1 MQNVGFLMTQ
11 LIWHLNRVVQF
22 IKLFRFFAEYAKEI
36 DNKPPRG
43 RVSHVAATAYG
54 NLLLV
59 AGGFSGYVRGDLVAF
74 KFPSYV
80 APPQVSMQFKQFA
93 RFV

>member
-1 MQNVGFLMTQ
+1 M
-11 LIWHLNRVVQF
+11 
-22 IKLFRFFAEYAKEI
+22 
-36 DNKPPRG
+36 
-43 RVSHVAATAYG
+43 SHVAATAYG

-80 APPQVSMQFKQFA
+80 APPQVSMQFKHFA
-93 RFV
+93 KFVKGSELKQGSAVREDLRFLSLNMQS